1 MFLSLSMSLHLSI
14 SPSYSFYLSLTIQAV
29 NRFTN
34 TSQVNNRLSIIVSMY
49 TTNVPPPTFYYNTTQ
64 YFHATPYVQ
73 PRVGKYGGDHMLMG
87 PSPTIYSFRLCGII
101 LGCLIIFFTLALFST
116 ELGRLYTG
124 SNNRG
129 RSDSNVTFQYL
140 MYPELTVDINGNYYN
155 PKIENRWMW
164 PWSTATLLF
173 SLIFLT
179 AGILGIISGQRES
192 YSSILT
198 FFICSLLSIC
208 LLIFLIATYSTII
221 AGWKSIYGTS
231 NGNLMTRYTRIDRDL
246 SIVCLSMSCVLF
258 IILLISMILSGSSIE
273 LCTRKNFLH
282 EENDSDRSQIPP
294 TPHFGQ

>member
-1 MFLSLSMSLHLSI
+1 
-14 SPSYSFYLSLTIQAV
+14 
-29 NRFTN
+29 
-34 TSQVNNRLSIIVSMY
+34 MY
-49 TTNVPPPTFYYNTTQ
+49 TTNVPPPTFYHHHTTQ
-64 YFHATPYVQ
+64 YFHATPYGQ

-87 PSPTIYSFRLCGII
+87 PSPSIFSFRLSGII
-101 LGCLIIFFTLALFST
+101 LGCLIVFFTLALFST

-129 RSDSNVTFQYL
+129 KTDSNGTNQYL
-140 MYPELTVDINGNYYN
+140 MYPQSTVDINGYYYN

-179 AGILGIISGQRES
+179 TGILGIISGQRES

-198 FFICSLLSIC
+198 FFICSLLSLC

-231 NGNLMTRYTRIDRDL
+231 NGDLMTRFTRIDRDL
-246 SIVCLSMSCVLF
+246 SIVCLSISCVLF
-258 IILLISMILSGSSIE
+258 IILLISMISSGRSID
-273 LCTRKNFLH
+273 LCTRKNFLP
-282 EENDSDRSQIPP
+282 EENDSDQLQIPP
-294 TPHFGQ
+294 TPHFRQ